1 MRWRSSDIKAPS
13 RKSRNLLK
21 VCDGKWCPNPIGD
34 QPKARLINYR
44 ACYLLLLWSPGSK
57 FWVGVGSVQVVE
69 RMSHNHNANSNFSCV
84 VVVGVLIS
92 MAGGKGFVSHLSVE
106 A

>member
-21 VCDGKWCPNPIGD
+21 VCDGKWCPNPTGD
-34 QPKARLINYR
+34 
-44 ACYLLLLWSPGSK
+44 
-57 FWVGVGSVQVVE
+57 QVVE

-84 VVVGVLIS
+84 VVGVLIS
-92 MAGGKGFVSHLSVE
+92 MSGGKGFVSHLSVE